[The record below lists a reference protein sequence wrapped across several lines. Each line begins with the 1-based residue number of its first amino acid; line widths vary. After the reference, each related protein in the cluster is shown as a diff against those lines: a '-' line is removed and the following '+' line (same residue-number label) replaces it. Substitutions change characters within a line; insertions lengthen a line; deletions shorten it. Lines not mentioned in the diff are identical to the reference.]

1 MFVPPAQQIGLDP
14 LQLGLVMVLNLGV
27 GLYTPPGGTT
37 LFSSRRCW
45 AATRA

>member
-1 MFVPPAQQIGLDP
+1 MPLAQQIGLDP
-14 LQLGLVMVLNLGV
+14 LQLGLVMVLSLGV
-27 GLYTPPGGTT
+27 GLYAPPVGT

>member
-1 MFVPPAQQIGLDP
+1 MFVPLAQQIRLDP
-14 LQLGLVMVLNLGV
+14 LQLGLVLVLNLGV
-27 GLYTPPGGTT
+27 GLYTPPVGTM

>member
-1 MFVPPAQQIGLDP
+1 MPLAQQIGLDP

-27 GLYTPPGGTT
+27 GLYTPPVRTM